1 MPKLAGRKVTVV
13 GLGHFGG
20 GVGVSRWLCG
30 QGARV
35 TVTDAAP
42 ADKLADS
49 VAQLSDLDVTFH
61 LGGHEEKD
69 FTRAD
74 LLVVNPAVP
83 KELPLLAAARQAGV
97 PRTSEINLFI
107 QRCPAR
113 IVGITGSVGKS
124 TTTAMIGDIL
134 RRRFT
139 THVGGNI
146 GGSLLESLDRI
157 SPSDV
162 VVLELSSFQLEDL
175 PLIAVSPHLA
185 VVTNLKPN
193 HLDRHGTLE
202 AYGEAKKNIFRFQAK
217 DDVLVLNA
225 DDPPTAA
232 WASEAPGKVVFFT
245 QNPSSIS
252 AQESGNPGKQETRRA
267 WERDIDRANFRF
279 NDGLRRFMDGSIT
292 RGDALY
298 LGVPGE
304 LLRRSGL
311 PDAPLLLHQRVL
323 QDHLHGHGE
332 IRAGDLVDLVLKIN
346 QPVAVFN
353 SRTVE
358 GAKVVLVDLV
368 RGGKHVVVP
377 IHIKVHGKSAYSEVA
392 SFHGR
397 SKTELELMASR
408 EGELLLAEKTKGDWL
423 LKLNRPLH
431 SRGSSSQSPSTHIIV
446 YSSQEIKQ
454 ESQEKSELFDLLLPG
469 AHNQANAQAAWTAAR
484 QLGVDRATAQ
494 EALREFKGLPHRLQ
508 FVCERGGVRYFNDSK
523 CTTPEGAIVALE
535 SFEPRKVIQIVG
547 GYDKHANFDAF
558 GAALAAR
565 AKTVVALGVTK
576 DQIVAA
582 VEKARQD
589 DEPNVINSQSFDAA
603 VAAAK
608 QSAAPGDVVLLS
620 PACASW
626 DMFTNYEKRGE
637 RFVELVNELRM

>member
-1 MPKLAGRKVTVV
+1 MNGKTSIPESFADRKVTVV

-20 GVGVSRWLCG
+20 GVGVSRWLCR

-69 FTRAD
+69 FTQVD

-83 KELPLLAAARQAGV
+83 KEMPLLQASERAGV
-97 PRTSEINLFI
+97 ARTSEINLFI

-157 SPSDV
+157 APSDV

-175 PLIAVSPHLA
+175 PLIAISPHVA

-202 AYGEAKKNIFRFQAK
+202 AYAGAKKNIFQFQGK

-232 WASEAPGKVVFFT
+232 WAREAPGRVEFFNA
-245 QNPSSIS
+245 NPAS
-252 AQESGNPGKQETRRA
+252 
-267 WERDIDRANFRF
+267 RDR
-279 NDGLRRFMDGSIT
+279 
-292 RGDALY
+292 
-298 LGVPGE
+298 
-304 LLRRSGL
+304 
-311 PDAPLLLHQRVL
+311 
-323 QDHLHGHGE
+323 
-332 IRAGDLVDLVLKIN
+332 
-346 QPVAVFN
+346 
-353 SRTVE
+353 E
-358 GAKVVLVDLV
+358 GA
-368 RGGKHVVVP
+368 
-377 IHIKVHGKSAYSEVA
+377 E
-392 SFHGR
+392 
-397 SKTELELMASR
+397 T
-408 EGELLLAEKTKGDWL
+408 
-423 LKLNRPLH
+423 
-431 SRGSSSQSPSTHIIV
+431 
-446 YSSQEIKQ
+446 
-454 ESQEKSELFDLLLPG
+454 FDLRLPG

-535 SFEPRKVIQIVG
+535 SFDPRKVVQIVG

-576 DQIVAA
+576 DQIVTAI
-582 VEKARQD
+582 EKARQGD
-589 DEPNVINSQSFDAA
+589 VPNIIISPSFDAA

-637 RFVELVNELRM
+637 RFMELVTQ

>member
-1 MPKLAGRKVTVV
+1 MSENRLIPESLANRKITVV

-20 GVGVSRWLCG
+20 GVGVSRWLCR

-35 TVTDAAP
+35 TVTDAAA

-49 VAQLSDLDVTFH
+49 VSQLSGLDVTFH
-61 LGGHEEKD
+61 LGGHEEED

-74 LLVVNPAVP
+74 LLVVNPAVA
-83 KELPLLAAARQAGV
+83 KEMPLLAAARRAGV
-97 PRTSEINLFI
+97 ARTSEINLFI

-113 IVGITGSVGKS
+113 IVGVTGSVGKS

-146 GGSLLESLDRI
+146 GGSLLEILDRI

-185 VVTNLKPN
+185 VVTNLTPN

-202 AYGEAKKNIFRFQAK
+202 AYGEAKKNIFRFQGK
-217 DDVLVLNA
+217 DDMLVLNA

-232 WASEAPGKVVFFT
+232 WAREAPGRVEFFD
-245 QNPSSIS
+245 PH
-252 AQESGNPGKQETRRA
+252 A
-267 WERDIDRANFRF
+267 
-279 NDGLRRFMDGSIT
+279 
-292 RGDALY
+292 
-298 LGVPGE
+298 
-304 LLRRSGL
+304 
-311 PDAPLLLHQRVL
+311 
-323 QDHLHGHGE
+323 
-332 IRAGDLVDLVLKIN
+332 
-346 QPVAVFN
+346 
-353 SRTVE
+353 
-358 GAKVVLVDLV
+358 
-368 RGGKHVVVP
+368 
-377 IHIKVHGKSAYSEVA
+377 
-392 SFHGR
+392 
-397 SKTELELMASR
+397 
-408 EGELLLAEKTKGDWL
+408 
-423 LKLNRPLH
+423 
-431 SRGSSSQSPSTHIIV
+431 
-446 YSSQEIKQ
+446 
-454 ESQEKSELFDLLLPG
+454 ELFGLLLPG

-535 SFEPRKVIQIVG
+535 AFEPRKVVQIVG
-547 GYDKHANFDAF
+547 GYDKRVSFDAF
-558 GAALAAR
+558 GAALAQR
-565 AKTVVALGVTK
+565 AKTVVAVGATK
-576 DQIVAA
+576 GQIVAA
-582 VEKARQD
+582 VQKALDAVRMAAND
-589 DEPNVINSQSFDAA
+589 DAMPAKVIVAPSFDVA

-608 QSAAPGDVVLLS
+608 LAAAPGDVVLLS

-637 RFVELVNELRM
+637 RFVELVTQ